1 MNEQYKLYNGDC
13 LEVMD
18 KLIEQGVKVDA
29 IITDP
34 PYGTTACKWDSV
46 IPFDAMWER
55 LNKLI
60 KPTGAIVLFGSE
72 PFSSELRMSN
82 IKKFRHEWY
91 WNKINAGNFVQAK
104 NHPLKIVENIMV
116 FSKNKVNYNPQMN
129 INTEEYTKKL
139 KAKHKNKKESSMTQT
154 VEDKYFTMASGKFK
168 IQTDESVSYPKNILT
183 VSKFS
188 NECNSRNRVHPTQK
202 PVELLEYLIKTYT
215 NEGELILDFTTG
227 SGSTGVGCINTNR
240 RFIGIELDE
249 GYYNIAKERIEE
261 AVKKKEELLTTFDK

>member
-18 KLIEQGVKVDA
+18 KLIEQGLKVDA

-34 PYGTTACKWDSV
+34 PYGTTSCKWDNA

-215 NEGELILDFTTG
+215 NEGELILDFTAG

>member
-18 KLIEQGVKVDA
+18 KPIEQGLKVDA

-34 PYGTTACKWDSV
+34 PYGTTSCKWDNA
-46 IPFDAMWER
+46 IPFDAMWGR

-215 NEGELILDFTTG
+215 NEGELILDFTAG